1 MRTRGDRAVTAS
13 RLIWSAG
20 VVVAVLALCAA
31 VLVGS
36 ALPAGYD
43 FRAYWLAGQ
52 HLLSGAPLYPGSDT
66 ILGLPDEFR
75 YLPIVAVLFVP
86 FALLPYTVAL
96 AIWTFLEVATAAA
109 VGVALIRQL
118 PPHWRPWGAAGYVF
132 FLGLVLEVT
141 LGNVNLLSLALALA
155 AWRYRDRAL
164 AGGLLLAAAVGLKF
178 LPLTLLLFYIASGR
192 WRPVVTGGLI
202 GTAALAIG
210 ALAMPDRTAEY
221 VRFAPRL
228 LEQDW
233 VYAHI
238 ARPGPPELAAFFW
251 SDWFPLGLAIGAV
264 LVAIA
269 AGIAARRDRSNE
281 NAWHAL
287 TLATAGYLAPFGY
300 FWTTFLILSLPLAAE
315 TLRRA
320 AARPA
325 GERVPI
331 VALVV
336 VSWVLMEPQQTG
348 TLVPIFVHFVGVILL
363 CVLAVVTVMRPG
375 PSMVGLR
382 LPSTTARTS
391 Q

>member
-1 MRTRGDRAVTAS
+1 MSS
-13 RLIWSAG
+13 RRLVWSAG
-20 VVVAVLALCAA
+20 VVVAVLALGAA
-31 VLVGS
+31 LVVAS

-52 HLLSGAPLYPGSDT
+52 HLLSGAPLYPGRDT

-75 YLPIVAVLFVP
+75 YLPIVAVAFVP
-86 FALLPYTVAL
+86 FALVPYPVAL
-96 AIWTFLEVATAAA
+96 AIWTLLQVTTAAA
-109 VGVALIRQL
+109 VGVALIRRL
-118 PPHWRPWGAAGYVF
+118 PPLWRPWAAAGYVF

-141 LGNVNLLSLALALA
+141 LGNVNLLSLGLALA
-155 AWRYRDRAL
+155 AWRFRDRAVP
-164 AGGLLLAAAVGLKF
+164 AGLLLAASVGLKF
-178 LPLTLLLFYIASGR
+178 LPLTLLLFYVASGR

-202 GTAALAIG
+202 GTAALVIG

-251 SDWFPLGLAIGAV
+251 SDWFPLALAVGAV

-269 AGIAARRDRSNE
+269 SGIAARRDRSNE
-281 NAWHAL
+281 NGWHAL
-287 TLATAGYLAPFGY
+287 TLATMGYLAPFGY

-336 VSWVLMEPQQTG
+336 ISWVLMEPQQTG
-348 TLVPIFVHFVGVILL
+348 TLVPILLHQIGVALL
-363 CVLAVVTVMRPG
+363 CALAIVMTVRRTGSAVP
-375 PSMVGLR
+375 LAQ
-382 LPSTTARTS
+382 PSTSIGTS
-391 Q
+391 S

>member
-1 MRTRGDRAVTAS
+1 MIAR
-13 RLIWSAG
+13 RLVWAAG
-20 VVVAVLALCAA
+20 VVVLVFASLAA
-31 VLVGS
+31 VIVAS

-43 FRAYWLAGQ
+43 FHAYWLAGRN
-52 HLLSGAPLYPGSDT
+52 LLSGAPLYPDATT

-75 YLPIVAVLFVP
+75 YLPIVAMVFVP
-86 FALLPYTVAL
+86 FALLPYAVAL
-96 AIWTFLEVATAAA
+96 AIWIGLQIAIAAA

-118 PPHWRPWGAAGYVF
+118 PYSWRPWAAAGYVF

-141 LGNVNLLSLALALA
+141 LGNVNLISLGLALA
-155 AWRYRDRAL
+155 AWRLRDRAFP
-164 AGGLLLAAAVGLKF
+164 AGLLLAAAVGLKF
-178 LPLTLLLFYIASGR
+178 LPLTLLLFYVASGR
-192 WRPVVTGGLI
+192 WRPVLTGGLI
-202 GTAALAIG
+202 GTAALGVG
-210 ALAMPDRTAEY
+210 ALVMPDRTAEY

-238 ARPGPPELAAFFW
+238 ARPGPPELAGLFW
-251 SDWFPLGLAIGAV
+251 SEWFPPVLAVVAV

-269 AGIAARRDRSNE
+269 AGFAARRERANE

-325 GERVPI
+325 SGRVPI
-331 VALVV
+331 VFLVV
-336 VSWVLMEPQQTG
+336 ISWFLMEPQQTG
-348 TLVPIFVHFVGVILL
+348 TLVPILLHLVGVILL
-363 CVLAVVTVMRPG
+363 CATALVTVLRPAR
-375 PSMVGLR
+375 SSVGLR

>member
-1 MRTRGDRAVTAS
+1 MSAG
-13 RLIWSAG
+13 RLVWCVG

-31 VLVGS
+31 VVVAS

-52 HLLSGAPLYPGSDT
+52 HLLSGAPLYPGRDT

-75 YLPIVAVLFVP
+75 YLPIVAILFVP
-86 FALLPYTVAL
+86 FALLPYSVAL
-96 AIWTFLEVATAAA
+96 GIWILLQLATAAA
-109 VGVALIRQL
+109 MGIALIRQL
-118 PPHWRPWGAAGYVF
+118 PPMWRPWAAAGYVF

-141 LGNVNLLSLALALA
+141 LGNVNLISLGLALA
-155 AWRYRDRAL
+155 AWRLRDRAIP
-164 AGGLLLAAAVGLKF
+164 AGTLLAAAVGLKF
-178 LPLTLLLFYIASGR
+178 LPLTLLLFYVASGR
-192 WRPVVTGGLI
+192 WRPVLTGAVI
-202 GTAALAIG
+202 GTAALVIG
-210 ALAMPDRTAEY
+210 ALVLPDRTAEY
-221 VRFAPRL
+221 IRFAPRL

-238 ARPGPPELAAFFW
+238 ARPGPPELAGVFW
-251 SDWFPLGLAIGAV
+251 SEWFPLALAVGAV

-269 AGIAARRDRSNE
+269 AGIAARRDPSNE

-325 GERVPI
+325 AERVPI
-331 VALVV
+331 IVGVV
-336 VSWVLMEPQQTG
+336 ISWLLMEPQQVG
-348 TLVPIFVHFVGVILL
+348 TLVPILLHILGVTLL
-363 CVLAVVTVMRPG
+363 FVLAIVMLVRPAA
-375 PSMVGLR
+375 SATGLT
-382 LPSTTARTS
+382 LPSTRARTS
-391 Q
+391 L